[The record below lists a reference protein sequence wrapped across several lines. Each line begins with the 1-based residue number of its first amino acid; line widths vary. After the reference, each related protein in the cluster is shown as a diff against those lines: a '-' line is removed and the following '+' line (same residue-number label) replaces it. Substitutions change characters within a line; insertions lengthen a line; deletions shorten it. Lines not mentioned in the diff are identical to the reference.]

1 METRGGVV
9 IKVLF
14 FGPVAERIG
23 NSNLSV
29 EYHSGLSLQNLRD
42 QLAAQYPKAFEIVCF
57 TAVNGEHVRDMS
69 TMLSN
74 SCEVAFMAKFS
85 GG

>member
-1 METRGGVV
+1 M

-23 NSNLSV
+23 SNELRV
-29 EYHSGLSLQNLRD
+29 EHRGGMSLQDLRD
-42 QLAAQYPKAFEIVCF
+42 ELAAQHPQAFEIVCF
-57 TAVNGEHVRDMS
+57 MAVNGEHVRD
-69 TMLSN
+69 LSLVLPDG
-74 SCEVAFMAKFS
+74 SEVAFMAKFS

>member
-1 METRGGVV
+1 M

-23 NSNLSV
+23 CT
-29 EYHSGLSLQNLRD
+29 SLQADYCAGMRLQDLRD
-42 QLAAQYPKAFEIVCF
+42 DLSKQYPDAFCIVSF
-57 TAVNGEHVRDMS
+57 MAVNGTHARD
-69 TMLSN
+69 LSQELADN
-74 SCEVAFMAKFS
+74 SEVAFMAKFS

>member
-1 METRGGVV
+1 M

-23 NSNLSV
+23 AREMKV
-29 EYHSGLSLQNLRD
+29 AFRPGLRLQDVLD
-42 QLAAQYPKAFEIVCF
+42 ELATQYPHAFEIVCF
-57 TAVNGEHVRDMS
+57 AAVNGEHVRDIS
-69 TMLSN
+69 SPLADN
-74 SCEVAFMAKFS
+74 SEVAFMARFS

>member
-1 METRGGVV
+1 M

-23 NSNLSV
+23 NNALQV
-29 EYHSGLSLQNLRD
+29 EHRSGMRLQDVRD
-42 QLAAQYPKAFEIVCF
+42 ELAAQYPQAFEIVCF
-57 TAVNGEHVRDMS
+57 AAANGEHVRDMS
-69 TMLSN
+69 LPLADN
-74 SCEVAFMAKFS
+74 SEVAFMAKFS

>member
-1 METRGGVV
+1 M

-23 NSNLSV
+23 GNA
-29 EYHSGLSLQNLRD
+29 LQVAHRPGIRLQDVRNE
-42 QLAAQYPKAFEIVCF
+42 LAAQYPQAFEIVCF
-57 TAVNGEHVRDMS
+57 AAANGEHARDMS
-69 TMLSN
+69 LPLADN
-74 SCEVAFMAKFS
+74 SEVAFMAKFS

>member
-1 METRGGVV
+1 M

-23 NSNLSV
+23 STALQAD
-29 EYHSGLSLQNLRD
+29 YRSGMTLRD
-42 QLAAQYPKAFEIVCF
+42 LRDELAAQYPQAFEIVCF
-57 TAVNGEHVRDMS
+57 MAVNGDHVRD
-69 TMLSN
+69 LSLALVDG
-74 SCEVAFMAKFS
+74 SEVAFMAKFS

>member
-1 METRGGVV
+1 M

-23 NSNLSV
+23 ASELRV
-29 EYHSGLSLQNLRD
+29 EFRAGIRLQDLRTEL
-42 QLAAQYPKAFEIVCF
+42 QARYPGAFEIVCF
-57 TAVNGEHVRDMS
+57 AAVNGEHVLNMS
-69 TMLSN
+69 LPLSEN
-74 SCEVAFMAKFS
+74 CEVAFMARYS

>member
-1 METRGGVV
+1 M

-23 NSNLSV
+23 NNTLRV
-29 EYHSGLSLQNLRD
+29 KYRPDMRLQDLREE
-42 QLAAQYPKAFEIVCF
+42 LAAQYPQAFEIVCF
-57 TAVNGEHVRDMS
+57 TAVNGEHMRDMS
-69 TMLSN
+69 LHLADN
-74 SCEVAFMAKFS
+74 SEVAFMAKFS

>member
-1 METRGGVV
+1 M

-23 NSNLSV
+23 TREMQCAYAPGLTLHRV
-29 EYHSGLSLQNLRD
+29 MQQIAMQHSEALPFISFIAVNQQQVRD
-42 QLAAQYPKAFEIVCF
+42 QQTVLCD
-57 TAVNGEHVRDMS
+57 GD
-69 TMLSN
+69 
-74 SCEVAFMAKFS
+74 EVALMAKFS

>member
-1 METRGGVV
+1 M

-23 NSNLSV
+23 SSTLQI
-29 EYHSGLSLQNLRD
+29 EYRPGLRLQDLRD
-42 QLAAQYPKAFEIVCF
+42 DLSKQYPQAFDIVCF
-57 TAVNGEHVRDMS
+57 MAVNGAHVRDLAQELADHS
-69 TMLSN
+69 
-74 SCEVAFMAKFS
+74 EVAFMAKFS